1 MGGQFKWCYARK
13 ITCGTM
19 TRLER
24 CEGILVNFPQV
35 AIHYFISCRVEI
47 YLNEKFVVN
56 RNRNKFIV
64 LVSFLFAATLQKG
77 FRKCR

>member
-1 MGGQFKWCYARK
+1 
-13 ITCGTM
+13 M

-24 CEGILVNFPQV
+24 CEGILVNFPLM

-47 YLNEKFVVN
+47 YLNEKFAVT

-64 LVSFLFAATLQKG
+64 LVSFPFAATLQKG